1 MPRPPSDIWH
11 HFTTFDD
18 PGNRVK
24 RARCNYCDH
33 QQACSISRLQRHLT
47 RNCPNVP
54 DIVRQ
59 EVTSRSAGRFK
70 NIVPFV
76 TYDTGP
82 STDLDDALQV
92 LARASYSLPATSSTV
107 PTTRAVNMS
116 TPPAGKIDSS
126 MKNSLDWQLAR
137 ALFSADISLKV
148 IENPLIVQFLKRLNP
163 NYQVPDRRQLQRVL
177 LKREHWDLLADRR
190 VDPGNANDAASIDS
204 QSESEAVSMET

>member
-18 PGNRVK
+18 PSNKVK

-33 QQACSISRLQRHLT
+33 QQASSISRLQRHIT
-47 RNCPNVP
+47 RNCPSVP

-59 EVTSRSAGRFK
+59 EVNSRSAGRFK

-92 LARASYSLPATSSTV
+92 LARASYNLPATSSAV
-107 PTTRAVNMS
+107 PTTRTMNMNA
-116 TPPAGKIDSS
+116 PPAGKIDNIT
-126 MKNSLDWQLAR
+126 KNSLDWQLAR

-148 IENPLIVQFLKRLNP
+148 IENPHIIQFLKRLNP
-163 NYQVPDRRQLQRVL
+163 NYQVPDRRQLQQVL

-190 VDPGNANDAASIDS
+190 VDTSNANDAASVDS